1 VAATESDWR
10 TQADERGDTTVKPLW
25 QRWVVENPVF
35 RYHFLGQTR
44 LAVARPL
51 WQVLAVAS
59 PFAVIY
65 FWLAY
70 QVATNGLP
78 AFVITLEVFALC
90 LLAPLMT
97 HSLFAMEFERATWD
111 MLVLTR
117 LTAGQIV
124 MGKFLSR
131 LVMLLVFG
139 FLFTPLLWM
148 AANREFNDM
157 ASPLMVLWGLKVQWV
172 TVSWAILV
180 SAVTL
185 WLSYHVRR
193 GMVAAAAS
201 FVGQVFVLLVL
212 PIFWLFFLS
221 LLQITDTPDPS
232 YLRLETLG
240 RFTWFLAWSWLPIVY
255 NPIVAAVGLFVFQ
268 TSPNAPF
275 LWGIWQGIVYLILAA
290 AVLWALMA
298 SVAKATRK
306 SLL

>member
-1 VAATESDWR
+1 MAATESDWR

-65 FWLAY
+65 FWLTY

-157 ASPLMVLWGLKVQWV
+157 ASPLMVLWGQAHSVGGQHPIRPLAPTRRPNEDEERRWWKGNED
-172 TVSWAILV
+172 
-180 SAVTL
+180 L
-185 WLSYHVRR
+185 WEGGEKSSSR
-193 GMVAAAAS
+193 
-201 FVGQVFVLLVL
+201 
-212 PIFWLFFLS
+212 
-221 LLQITDTPDPS
+221 
-232 YLRLETLG
+232 
-240 RFTWFLAWSWLPIVY
+240 AW
-255 NPIVAAVGLFVFQ
+255 
-268 TSPNAPF
+268 
-275 LWGIWQGIVYLILAA
+275 
-290 AVLWALMA
+290 
-298 SVAKATRK
+298 
-306 SLL
+306 

>member
-1 VAATESDWR
+1 M
-10 TQADERGDTTVKPLW
+10 KPLW

-35 RYHFLGQTR
+35 RYHLLGQTR
-44 LAVARPL
+44 LTVARPL
-51 WQVLAVAS
+51 WQVLSVAL
-59 PFAVIY
+59 PFVVIY

-78 AFVITLEVFALC
+78 ALVITLEVFALW

-97 HSLFAMEFERATWD
+97 HSLFAMEFEKATWD

-131 LVMLLVFG
+131 FVMLLIFAS
-139 FLFTPLLWM
+139 LFTPLLWL

-172 TVSWAILV
+172 IVSWAILV
-180 SAVTL
+180 NAVTL
-185 WLSYHVRR
+185 WLSYHLRR

-201 FVGQVFVLLVL
+201 FAGQVFVLFIL
-212 PIFWLFFLS
+212 PIFWALFLT
-221 LLQITDTPDPS
+221 LLQIAGAPDPS

-240 RFTWFLAWSWLPIVY
+240 RFTWFFSWSWLPIVY
-255 NPIVAAVGLFVFQ
+255 NPIVAAVGLFEFR

-275 LWGIWQGIVYLILAA
+275 LWGIWQGIVYLILAV

-306 SLL
+306 RLL